1 MIMNATRF
9 TMLLQGSSLLRPV
22 RHRALQPPRLNS
34 IGALPQF
41 GDQAFRTVSINP
53 YNGKDY
59 RNEERELQRK
69 KCSHGL
75 KVEWVD
81 FAPTIM
87 ERARSRL
94 RESATQR
101 KLAAA
106 KANRSSTPNK
116 RAPASV
122 SPNAS
127 QSNTTHQG

>member
-1 MIMNATRF
+1 MNATRF

-34 IGALPQF
+34 IE
-41 GDQAFRTVSINP
+41 FRTVSINP

-94 RESATQR
+94 RESAMQR